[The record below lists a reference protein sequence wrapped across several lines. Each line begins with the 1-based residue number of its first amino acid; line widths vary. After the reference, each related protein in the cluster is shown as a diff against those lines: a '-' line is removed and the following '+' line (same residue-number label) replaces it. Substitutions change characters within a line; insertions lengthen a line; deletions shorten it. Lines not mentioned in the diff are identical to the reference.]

1 MTEKVVLPTAEDVKA
16 EKTHQG
22 LIQGVENFSTDQL
35 KAAKTREPAT
45 GLDCKLSMIWRKQTL
60 FVVTY
65 FFVLVM
71 KNEMAHN
78 KSLEGVS
85 SFDKNNLKNVETQEK
100 NPLPNAEG
108 T

>member
-1 MTEKVVLPTAEDVKA
+1 M
-16 EKTHQG
+16 
-22 LIQGVENFSTDQL
+22 
-35 KAAKTREPAT
+35 
-45 GLDCKLSMIWRKQTL
+45 
-60 FVVTY
+60 FVGNIYVCL
-65 FFVLVM
+65 FVLVM

-108 T
+108 I

>member
-1 MTEKVVLPTAEDVKA
+1 MFVY
-16 EKTHQG
+16 
-22 LIQGVENFSTDQL
+22 
-35 KAAKTREPAT
+35 
-45 GLDCKLSMIWRKQTL
+45 L
-60 FVVTY
+60 FV
-65 FFVLVM
+65 FLVM

-108 T
+108 K